1 MSNYTK
7 ATNFT
12 AKDSLSTGDPGKL
25 IKGSEIDAEY
35 SAIATAI
42 TSKADTASPTF
53 TGTPSAPTAV
63 STTNS
68 TQIATTAFVQAIKQT
83 LYPIGSIYTNAT
95 NSTNPSDSTLLGFGT
110 WVAFG
115 AGRVAIGDDG
125 SSFVAGATGGSAD
138 AVVVSH
144 THTFSATTSSAGSHF
159 HYVGSRDSL
168 TEYGGG
174 STKEF
179 IENYGSGVNS
189 STSTEPAHTHTV
201 SGTTASTGSS
211 GTNANLQPYVVV
223 YMWRRTA

>member
-35 SAIATAI
+35 TAIATAI

-53 TGTPSAPTAV
+53 TGTPSAPTA
-63 STTNS
+63 SAATNS
-68 TQIATTAFVQAIKQT
+68 TQIATTAFVQTTKTAI
-83 LYPIGSIYTNAT
+83 LEAIYPVGSVYTNAT
-95 NSTNPSDSTLLGFGT
+95 DSTNPATLLGFGT
-110 WVAFG
+110 WSAFG
-115 AGRVAIGDDG
+115 AGRVAIGDG
-125 SSFVAGATGGSAD
+125 GGFTAGATGGSAD
-138 AVVVSH
+138 AIVVSH
-144 THTFSATTSSAGSHF
+144 THTFSATTNDPGNHTHNIWGDVKTDFGGYGRLPTVSQSGLEA
-159 HYVGSRDSL
+159 YV
-168 TEYGGG
+168 
-174 STKEF
+174 
-179 IENYGSGVNS
+179 
-189 STSTEPAHTHTV
+189 STEAAGAHTHSV

>member
-12 AKDSLSTGDPGKL
+12 AKDSLTTGDPGKI

-53 TGTPSAPTAV
+53 TGTPSAPTASFGT
-63 STTNS
+63 STT
-68 TQIATTAFVQAIKQT
+68 QISTTAFVQAA
-83 LYPIGSIYTNAT
+83 LAAMYPVGSIYTNASV
-95 NSTNPSDSTLLGFGT
+95 STNPATLLGFGT

-115 AGRVAIGDDG
+115 EGRVAIGNG
-125 SSFVAGATGGSAD
+125 GGFTAGATGGSAD
-138 AVVVSH
+138 AIVVSH
-144 THTFSATTSSAGSHF
+144 SHTASSLVTDPG
-159 HYVGSRDSL
+159 
-168 TEYGGG
+168 
-174 STKEF
+174 
-179 IENYGSGVNS
+179 
-189 STSTEPAHTHTV
+189 HTHTHNAQAAVNNTSTPGGAATAISANSATINNAFTGISV
-201 SGTTASTGSS
+201 STTVDSTGSS

>member
-35 SAIATAI
+35 TAIATAI

-53 TGTPSAPTAV
+53 TGTPSAPTA
-63 STTNS
+63 SAATNS
-68 TQIATTAFVQAIKQT
+68 TQIATTAFVQTTKTAI
-83 LYPIGSIYTNAT
+83 LEAVYPVGSIYTNAT
-95 NSTNPSDSTLLGFGT
+95 VSTNPATLLGFGT

-115 AGRVAIGDDG
+115 AGRVAIGDG
-125 SSFVAGATGGSAD
+125 GGFTAGATGGSAD
-138 AVVVSH
+138 AIVVSH
-144 THTFSATTSSAGSHF
+144 THTATT
-159 HYVGSRDSL
+159 
-168 TEYGGG
+168 
-174 STKEF
+174 
-179 IENYGSGVNS
+179 
-189 STSTEPAHTHTV
+189 TSTDSGHQHSVNTYSRLEGGTGGNSFWVDIAGTNTGTASANITSTTTV
-201 SGTTASTGSS
+201 NSTGSS

>member
-53 TGTPSAPTAV
+53 TGTPSAPTA
-63 STTNS
+63 SAATNS
-68 TQIATTAFVQAIKQT
+68 TQIATTAFVQTTKTAI
-83 LYPIGSIYTNAT
+83 LEAIYPVGSVYTNAT
-95 NSTNPSDSTLLGFGT
+95 NSTNPATLLGFGT
-110 WVAFG
+110 WSAFG
-115 AGRVAIGDDG
+115 AGRVAIGDG
-125 SSFVAGATGGSAD
+125 GGFTAGATGGSAD
-138 AVVVSH
+138 AIVVSH
-144 THTFSATTSSAGSHF
+144 THTFSGTTDDPGNHT
-159 HYVGSRDSL
+159 HNTHGP
-168 TEYGGG
+168 YGGG
-174 STKEF
+174 GNPGGSLNTSNPGGQ
-179 IENYGSGVNS
+179 NYATTAAG
-189 STSTEPAHTHTV
+189 AHTHTV
-201 SGTTASTGSS
+201 SGTTASAGSS